1 MDFALN
7 LLRSREISA
16 AENYG
21 FHFETEEGL
30 HYITKAPCWR
40 ASDIL
45 DLGTKPS
52 TGDGAAQD

>member
-7 LLRSREISA
+7 LLWSREISA

-30 HYITKAPCWR
+30 HSITETPRWR

-45 DLGTKPS
+45 DLSTKPS
-52 TGDGAAQD
+52 AGDGTAQD